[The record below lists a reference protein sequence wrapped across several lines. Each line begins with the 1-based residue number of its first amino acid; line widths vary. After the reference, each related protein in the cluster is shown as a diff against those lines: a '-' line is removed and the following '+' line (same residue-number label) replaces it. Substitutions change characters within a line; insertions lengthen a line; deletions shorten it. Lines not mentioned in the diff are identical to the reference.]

1 MREVTWRLSSGAGVD
16 NAQITTIF
24 VKPMDM
30 LSLSILV
37 LFLGMYVNN
46 KVTLLARNYIP
57 PAVTGG
63 LIFSICTAVLW
74 GLGDIELEFDMRFR
88 DLLLLVFFSTV
99 GFSARL
105 KNLAAGGRAL
115 AVMVLVAAVFLL
127 LQNTISVGL
136 AKLFGVPPAYGL
148 MAGSVS
154 LAGGH
159 GTAAA
164 WGAQG
169 EAAGFS
175 RASEVGLVF
184 ATFGLVF
191 GGLLGGPIAKYLIR
205 KHGLEGPA
213 SPDAEN
219 QQIQARQES
228 SARAADSDPLFAVL
242 RALLLLA
249 ICVSLGD
256 IVNRYLI
263 SNRLL
268 MPGFLTAMFV
278 AIIIT
283 NLLDSFGHEAY
294 TQTAKR
300 FGDVSLN
307 IFLAMSMMT
316 LQLWHLSSG
325 AGIIFF
331 VLAVQ
336 VVAMTLFATFIV
348 FRIMGKDYD
357 AAVMAAGFTGLGL
370 GATPVAIANME
381 AVTHH
386 YGPSIKAFIVIPL
399 IGAFFIDLLNAGVIN
414 LFIGYLK

>member
-1 MREVTWRLSSGAGVD
+1 MDAAE
-16 NAQITTIF
+16 ITTIL

-37 LFLGMYVNN
+37 LFLGMYLN
-46 KVTLLARNYIP
+46 KRVQLLARNYIP

-63 LIFSICTAVLW
+63 LMFAVFSWLLW
-74 GLGDIELEFDMRFR
+74 TIWGVELEFDMRFR

-99 GFSARL
+99 GFSAHL

-115 AVMVLVAAVFLL
+115 AIMIVVAGVFLL

-169 EAAGFS
+169 EAAGFA

-191 GGLLGGPIAKYLIR
+191 GGLLGGPVAKYLIR
-205 KHGLEGPA
+205 RHQLQAAPA
-213 SPDAEN
+213 AQDGV
-219 QQIQARQES
+219 QAVQLQGRS
-228 SARAADSDPLFAVL
+228 SKLSGNDDPLFAVL

-256 IVNRYLI
+256 IVNRYLVA
-263 SNRLL
+263 NGLL

-278 AIIIT
+278 AILIT
-283 NLLDSFGHEAY
+283 NLLDSLGHSAY
-294 TQTAKR
+294 TETARR
-300 FGDVSLN
+300 FGEVSLN

-325 AGIIFF
+325 AGLIVL
-331 VLAVQ
+331 VLAAQ
-336 VVAMTLFATFIV
+336 VVAMTLFATLIV
-348 FRIMGKDYD
+348 FRILGKDYD
-357 AAVMAAGFTGLGL
+357 AAVIAAGFIGLGL

-381 AVTHH
+381 AVTRH

-399 IGAFFIDLLNAGVIN
+399 IGAFFIDLLNAGMIN
-414 LFIGYLK
+414 LFIEFLK

>member
-1 MREVTWRLSSGAGVD
+1 MPVLIFSAGMD
-16 NAQITTIF
+16 NVQITTIA

-37 LFLGMYVNN
+37 LFLGMYLNN
-46 KVTLLARNYIP
+46 KVALLSRNYIP

-63 LIFSICTAVLW
+63 LLFSLFTAVLW
-74 GLGDIELEFDMRFR
+74 AVWDIELDFDMRFR

-115 AVMVLVAAVFLL
+115 AVMVLVAGVFLL
-127 LQNTISVGL
+127 IQNTIGVGL

-169 EAAGFS
+169 EAAGFA
-175 RASEVGLVF
+175 RASEVGLIF

-191 GGLLGGPIAKYLIR
+191 GGLVGGPVAKYLIR
-205 KHGLEGPA
+205 RHGLEAAA
-213 SPDAEN
+213 SANADGEAPEDR
-219 QQIQARQES
+219 QQLS
-228 SARAADSDPLFAVL
+228 SDTDPLFSVL

-256 IVNRYLI
+256 VVNRYLVGYG
-263 SNRLL
+263 LL
-268 MPGFLTAMFV
+268 MPGFLTSMFV
-278 AIIIT
+278 AIVIT
-283 NLLDSFGHEAY
+283 NLLDSAGHTAY
-294 TQTAKR
+294 TQTARR

-325 AGIIFF
+325 AGMIFV

-348 FRIMGKDYD
+348 FRIMGSDYD
-357 AAVMAAGFTGLGL
+357 AAVMSAGFAGLGL

-414 LFIGYLK
+414 LFIGLLR